1 MSGNPFSP
9 SFVVNVS
16 CLQVTDEVKAV
27 LEFIDYAYK
36 IFGFTYELKL
46 STVSYLKILQFFIDF
61 G

>member
-1 MSGNPFSP
+1 MIFLCLAMLELL
-9 SFVVNVS
+9 FIHFLFVNVF

-46 STVSYLKILQFFIDF
+46 STVYHI
-61 G
+61 